1 MKSFP
6 LFFHKSL
13 FPNVGIPLSFV
24 KQKIK
29 DREVHQ
35 QSQGEYLEGEKETL
49 HIKIPVNAIL
59 YLKYKP
65 WIRWRLKE
73 GPQSAICH

>member
-13 FPNVGIPLSFV
+13 FPSVGFPLSFV
-24 KQKIK
+24 KQKI
-29 DREVHQ
+29 R
-35 QSQGEYLEGEKETL
+35 QGSPPTKSGRIFRREKETL

-73 GPQSAICH
+73 DPQSAICH

>member
-13 FPNVGIPLSFV
+13 FPSVGFPLSFV

-35 QSQGEYLEGEKETL
+35 QSQGEYLEGKKRHYTL
-49 HIKIPVNAIL
+49 RFL
-59 YLKYKP
+59 
-65 WIRWRLKE
+65 
-73 GPQSAICH
+73 

>member
-6 LFFHKSL
+6 LFFYKSL
-13 FPNVGIPLSFV
+13 FPNVGIPFSFL

-29 DREVHQ
+29 DREVYQ
-35 QSQGEYLEGEKETL
+35 QNQGEYLEGEKETL
-49 HIKIPVNAIL
+49 HINIPVNAIL
-59 YLKYKP
+59 YLKYKS

-73 GPQSAICH
+73 DPQSAICH